1 MSECRDE
8 CGVVV
13 LYHLPGEEVSPL
25 APDGDPNKISRLIP
39 RMLLDLQNRGQ
50 LAAGITVYNPEK
62 NNILNTYKD
71 VGMVTEV
78 FQLSRRSRQQQ
89 ILNQYE
95 GPAAIGHVRYATCG
109 SDDPNYAQP
118 FERKHLRRYKWF
130 SFCFN
135 GQIANYQKLRDKIL
149 DDPTA
154 HLSRDT
160 DAELI
165 LYYLSTAIAYYNK
178 RNATDQMCPADLLGV
193 FQEACSHFDG
203 AYTIAYLDAMGNLF
217 VGRDPQGMKPLC
229 YAIDGPLFA
238 AASESNALLNLGIDP
253 EKIKYLGVGELI
265 TIMNGKVEIRQ
276 AIPSTR
282 KAHCF
287 FEWIYFANVASTLET
302 RSVYLA
308 RKALGEVLA
317 DMEDVPLVNFG
328 TGERDL
334 IVVPV
339 PDTSK
344 AAAAAMAYKLGV
356 PCLEGLIH
364 NRYVGRTFIEGG
376 KSRMDRARMK
386 YTPLREVLEGKRI
399 LLVDDSIV
407 RSTTMVAMLKRIR
420 EVGKPKEIHVRITC
434 PPVIAPCFYGVD
446 MPTVGELFA
455 PQFLHGGPN
464 TAEHEAKMAEVL
476 GADSLR
482 FIPVESIESCI
493 GLPKKDLCCACVDA
507 EYPTP
512 EGIDRYHHALHQV
525 EWSTPNNACENG
537 GCDCCRK

>member
-1 MSECRDE
+1 MSSECRDE

-13 LYHLPGEEVSPL
+13 LYHLPGAAVSPL
-25 APDGDPNKISRLIP
+25 APDGDPQKTSRLIP

-50 LAAGITVYNPEK
+50 LAAGITVYNPDR
-62 NNILNTYKD
+62 NAILNTHKGI
-71 VGMVTEV
+71 GMVSEV
-78 FQLSRRSRQQQ
+78 FQLSRRERQQQ
-89 ILNQYE
+89 ILDQFE
-95 GPAAIGHVRYATCG
+95 GSAAIGHVRYAADG
-109 SDDPNYAQP
+109 QDDPNYAQP

-135 GQIANYQKLRDKIL
+135 GQISNYQKLRDQIL

-154 HLSRDT
+154 HLARDT

-165 LYYLSTAIAYYNK
+165 LYYLSMAIARSEK
-178 RNATDQMCPADLLGV
+178 RPPDLLEV
-193 FQEACSHFDG
+193 FRKACSQFDG

-217 VGRDPQGMKPLC
+217 VGRDPLGMKPLC

-238 AASESNALLNLGIDP
+238 AASESNALLNLGIAP
-253 EKIKYLGVGELI
+253 EQIRYLEAGELI
-265 TIMNGKVEIRQ
+265 TIIDGKVEIRP
-276 AIPSTR
+276 ALPSVR

-317 DMEDVPLVNFG
+317 EMENVPLVNFG
-328 TGERDL
+328 SGEKDL

-344 AAAAAMAYKLGV
+344 AAAAAMAYRLGV

-376 KSRMDRARMK
+376 QTRMDRARMK

-407 RSTTMVAMLKRIR
+407 RSTTMVAMLRRIR
-420 EVGKPKEIHVRITC
+420 EVGRPKEIHVRITC

-446 MPTVGELFA
+446 MPTVSELFA
-455 PQFLHGGPN
+455 PTFLKGGPL
-464 TAEHEAKMAEVL
+464 TAELEAEMARVL

-482 FIPVESIESCI
+482 FIPVEAIAKCV
-493 GLPKKDLCCACVDA
+493 GLPKGDLCCACVDA
-507 EYPTP
+507 EYPTA
-512 EGIDRYHHALHQV
+512 EGEYLYQLALRA
-525 EWSTPNNACENG
+525 EG
-537 GCDCCRK
+537 K